1 MSRPTTKGRTDGKGK
16 PLMKVVVAE
25 KISSSAVDLLR
36 EPRWTVVTPEQM
48 DGKLAAQLESAD
60 ALIVRSAVQVN
71 AALLAKARKLRVIG
85 RAGVGVDNIDLD
97 AATRQGI
104 AVMNTPGAN
113 AFAVAEHTLAMMLA
127 MARHLCRANELMHEG
142 KWEKKSLQGTELR
155 GKTLGIVGLGR
166 IGMEVA
172 RRAKAFGMEVIAHDP
187 FVSTTVAKEQ
197 GIRMAKLE
205 EIYAAADYLTLH
217 VGLTPQTAGM
227 INAQS
232 LKKMKRGVRLV
243 NCARGELVDEA
254 ALAHVLKQGQVAG
267 AALDVFLEE
276 PPKNSPLTA
285 IENVILT
292 PHIAGSTFEA
302 QEAVGYQIA
311 QQVKEYLKDGV
322 IQNAVNVPSVSHDEY
337 LELQPYIVLAE
348 RLGAFL
354 AQVSEGTLEEISL
367 RYSGHIAEAKT
378 ELIRNAAVKGILNQA
393 LEEKANL
400 VNAASIADTRGLRV
414 HESHKAKASTGGAG
428 SVISVL
434 LKTAGEEHLV
444 KGAVLHKNTPRL
456 LHVDGIDVEAPLERS
471 LIYMRNR
478 DVPGVIGKV
487 GTILG
492 KHKINIADFS
502 LGRRVG
508 NGKPGAPRE
517 AIAVVHVD
525 GRVPP
530 EVLAELRKVPAIE
543 RAKAIR
549 LF

>member
-1 MSRPTTKGRTDGKGK
+1 
-16 PLMKVVVAE
+16 MKVVVAE

-36 EPRWTVVTPEQM
+36 EPRWTVVTPEQIE
-48 DGKLAAQLESAD
+48 GKLAAQLQSAD

-71 AALLAKARKLRVIG
+71 AELLEHARKLRVIG

-113 AFAVAEHTLAMMLA
+113 AIAVAEHTLALMLA
-127 MARHLCRANELMHEG
+127 MARHIGRANELMHAG

-166 IGMEVA
+166 VGMEVA
-172 RRAKAFGMEVIAHDP
+172 RRARAFGMEVVAHDP
-187 FVSTTVAKEQ
+187 FVSTSVAKEQ
-197 GIRMAKLE
+197 GIRMAELKE
-205 EIYAAADYLTLH
+205 VYAASDYLTLH
-217 VGLTPQTAGM
+217 VGLTPQTTGM
-227 INAQS
+227 INADS
-232 LKKMKRGVRLV
+232 VKKMKRGVRLV

-254 ALAHVLKQGQVAG
+254 ALAHAIKQGLVAG
-267 AALDVFLEE
+267 AALDVFGEE
-276 PPKNSPLTA
+276 PLKNSPLTA
-285 IENVILT
+285 FDNVILT
-292 PHIAGSTFEA
+292 PHIGGSTYEA

-311 QQVKEYLKDGV
+311 LQVKEYLKDGV

-348 RLGAFL
+348 RLGSFL
-354 AQVSEGTLEEISL
+354 AQASEGTLEEISL
-367 RYSGHIAEAKT
+367 RYSGHIAEWKT
-378 ELIRNAAVKGILNQA
+378 ELIRNAAIKGILNEA

-400 VNAASIADTRGLRV
+400 VNAAAIASARGLRI
-414 HESHKAKASTGGAG
+414 HEARKPKSSTGGSG
-428 SVISVL
+428 SVLSIL
-434 LKTAGEEHLV
+434 LKTATEEHLV
-444 KGAVLHKNTPRL
+444 KGAVLHQHTPRL
-456 LHVDGIDVEAPLERS
+456 LHVDGIDVEAPLERN

-508 NGKPGAPRE
+508 NGKPNAPRQ

-525 GRVPP
+525 GRVP
-530 EVLAELRKVPAIE
+530 EAVLAELKKVPAVE
-543 RAKAIR
+543 QAKAIR